1 MREIKPKKKI
11 RPSMIIAGVI
21 VLALLATTP
30 FIVEQI
36 EPGQVGVVYTPS
48 SGVKDETLS
57 QGWHVVSPITR
68 VTEYPIRTQTKA
80 LENMTLATKDGKNI
94 VVDFTYSFSVSP
106 DKVTKVFNKFGPIE
120 IDEIAKGYLKQRL
133 YDASRE
139 QISKVTVLEL
149 FGEKSG
155 NVSTSIQTQF
165 AEDVKEIGFIIED
178 VALGAPKPDE
188 KTQEAI
194 DARVKASQELD
205 KKKTD
210 LEIAKAEAERLRVE
224 AKGAADARL
233 IEAQGLAKAQKELQ
247 KTLTEEMIQYEAV
260 KKWDGKSPLVSGSGS
275 MVQLPIPDST
285 TTEEKN

>member
-1 MREIKPKKKI
+1 
-11 RPSMIIAGVI
+11 MIIAGI
-21 VLALLATTP
+21 VVVAAIAVTP

-36 EPGQVGVVYTPS
+36 EPGQVGVVYKPS
-48 SGVKDETLS
+48 SGVQDETLS

-68 VTEYPIRTQTKA
+68 VTEYPIRTQTKQV
-80 LENMTLATKDGKNI
+80 ENMTLATKDGKNI

-106 DKVTKVFNKFGPIE
+106 DQVTELFNKFGPIE
-120 IDEIAKGYLKQRL
+120 ISEIADGYLKQRL

-149 FGEKSG
+149 FGEQSG
-155 NVSTSIQTQF
+155 AVSTNIQTQF
-165 AEDVKEIGFIIED
+165 ASDVKKIGFIIED
-178 VALGAPKPDE
+178 VALGAPKPDA

-210 LEIAKAEAERLRVE
+210 LAIAKAEAERKRVE
-224 AKGAADARL
+224 AKGEADARL

-247 KTLTEEMIQYEAV
+247 KTLTDEMIQYEAV

-275 MVQLPIPDST
+275 MVQLPIP
-285 TTEEKN
+285 EEKSE